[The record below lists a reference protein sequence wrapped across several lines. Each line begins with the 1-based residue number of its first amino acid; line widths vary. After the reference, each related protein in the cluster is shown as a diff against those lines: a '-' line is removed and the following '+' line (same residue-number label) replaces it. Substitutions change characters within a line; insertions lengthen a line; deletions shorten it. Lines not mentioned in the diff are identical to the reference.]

1 MMTFDLDISKFV
13 SKTKG
18 KADKVVRKIVLDI
31 GRRVVERSPVGD
43 ATYWK
48 SPPPPGYVGG
58 RFRGNWQHGTVDMPR
73 TVFDTVDDVSG
84 ERIAASVNN
93 GEAFAVHYIVNNL
106 PYAIA
111 LENGHSRQAPPGG
124 IVGLTVVEFGGIVR
138 EAAQEVNR

>member
-1 MMTFDLDISKFV
+1 MTFDLDISKFV
-13 SKTKG
+13 AKTKG
-18 KADKVVRKIVLDI
+18 KSDKVVRKIVLDI

-58 RFRGNWQHGTVDMPR
+58 RFRGNWQHGIGDIPR
-73 TVFDTVDDVSG
+73 SVFDTVDDVSG
-84 ERIAASVNN
+84 ERISASVNN
-93 GEAFAVHYIVNNL
+93 GEAFSVHYIVNNL
-106 PYAIA
+106 PYSIS